1 MQNPLRTS
9 KKKIDSEIMYEMRR
23 QGMTNNAIAKNLGV
37 AVKTVYNH
45 IGKMSYA
52 VKNAEAQNKPPVVD
66 TPVVGKPVIS
76 AENGFKPFE
85 AKPKEETRPPVKKSF
100 LVVLSAKYTM
110 QGEMCQYAI
119 DTAAGTVELLEGAS
133 MVTGMLDKG
142 TIRRFI
148 SELEQVEEMLTK
160 GKVIA

>member
-37 AVKTVYNH
+37 TVKTVYNH

-85 AKPKEETRPPVKKSF
+85 MKPKEKPAPPC
-100 LVVLSAKYTM
+100 
-110 QGEMCQYAI
+110 GEALAVRLECEVHHAGR
-119 DTAAGTVELLEGAS
+119 DVPVCHRHRRWNGRAA
-133 MVTGMLDKG
+133 
-142 TIRRFI
+142 RRRQHGDRHAGQRHHPA
-148 SELEQVEEMLTK
+148 LYQR
-160 GKVIA
+160 A